1 MNEEF
6 AVDVEE
12 LIAVLSGDDEY
23 APVPSEVD
31 VEIEFV
37 NQWANKI
44 ATEDNDMIYLRKK
57 NGIMYVMKAEPHKAG
72 KWEKLDP
79 KATPVYV
86 DPHGL
91 KLAPELAPEGVE
103 VPAEKE
109 MKPIPNIPLGWYQDE
124 KANLYYYSGTGI
136 WDTDMK
142 DWGKLLNKAESGEL
156 EYLG

>member
-1 MNEEF
+1 MNEETADEIERIF
-6 AVDVEE
+6 AGLTNPYEDMEIIDTEIKTVDAWANS
-12 LIAVLSGDDEY
+12 IAV
-23 APVPSEVD
+23 
-31 VEIEFV
+31 
-37 NQWANKI
+37 N
-44 ATEDNDMIYLRKK
+44 DNDMLYLRKK
-57 NGIMYVMKAEPHKAG
+57 NGIMYVMKTEPHVSGEWKQ
-72 KWEKLDP
+72 LDP
-79 KATPVYV
+79 TAIPRYV

-109 MKPIPNIPLGWYQDE
+109 MKPIPNIPLGWYQDD

-142 DWGKLLNKAESGEL
+142 EWGKLLNKAEAGEL